1 MCYIQAHQQFPMVMT
16 MAKTAYL
23 NTRIEPELKSEAEG
37 IFRKIGISTSDAI
50 SIFLR
55 QVVAHRG
62 FPFPVLEPNEET
74 IEALEEDWR
83 AMRGYRS
90 GREMMRDILDESD

>member
-1 MCYIQAHQQFPMVMT
+1 

-23 NTRIEPELKSEAEG
+23 NTRVEPELKSEAEG
-37 IFRKIGISTSDAI
+37 VFKKIGISTSDAI
-50 SIFLR
+50 SIFLH

-74 IEALEEDWR
+74 IEALKEDWTTL
-83 AMRGYRS
+83 RGYKS
-90 GREMMRDILDESD
+90 GREMMKDILDESD